1 MLSNKQQVVQKIKS
15 KQDIASNLIFVI
27 DKMLSLIY
35 NKFNKLYNNMNYK
48 HLRRNIGGIIL

>member
-1 MLSNKQQVVQKIKS
+1 MLSNKQQVVPKYINL

-35 NKFNKLYNNMNYK
+35 NKFK
-48 HLRRNIGGIIL
+48 

>member
-1 MLSNKQQVVQKIKS
+1 MLSNKQQVSKRYKS

-35 NKFNKLYNNMNYK
+35 NKFK
-48 HLRRNIGGIIL
+48 